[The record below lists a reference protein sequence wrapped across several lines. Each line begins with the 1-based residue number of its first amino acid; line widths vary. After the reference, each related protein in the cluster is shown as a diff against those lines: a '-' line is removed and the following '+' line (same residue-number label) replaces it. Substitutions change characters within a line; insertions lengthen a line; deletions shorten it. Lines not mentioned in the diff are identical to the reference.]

1 MFDLFIGSYYLLVE
15 PENEE
20 SSDDQNKTIIT
31 SENKISVCLQRF
43 IVYAIITDFKHLL

>member
-20 SSDDQNKTIIT
+20 SSDQNKTIIT

-43 IVYAIITDFKHLL
+43 VVYAIITDFKHLL